1 MQSLAMAHFR
11 RWVRPAFAALLCL
24 VLLGS
29 PVLAEGRVA
38 VVVGN
43 AAYAGAPLDNP
54 ANDARLI
61 AQTLTELGF
70 DTSLYLDVTSAQM
83 PLLLDRISETMA
95 TADVGL
101 FYYAGHGLQYR
112 NENLLLPVDTSLTSV
127 KGIATAGLP
136 MSTVLDRVTASGK
149 GIRIVVL
156 DACRTVL
163 AGTGEGDLKSGFSFV
178 EAPSGEVLIAFSTG
192 AGEVAQ
198 DSDATGSGNSPYSLA
213 LANALQQSGADLY
226 DVFRT
231 VRRSVR
237 SSSGGTQIPWITGSI
252 ETKLILRPDLSAPL
266 AGPAPATGPARVTT
280 ASGEVLT
287 LDRVLWEYL
296 QSSGDPADFQRFTQ
310 VFPDSPYAE
319 AAKAR
324 AAVELA
330 SGTPDKETVTRDGIM
345 LTPGAIVTE
354 IGPSLPGS
362 EAEGRSSPLL
372 DQSGEYVMR
381 DSFRT
386 WPLTYPQTQAG
397 LGAQADA
404 CDEEA
409 ADPLDA
415 AKLTPGV
422 SLSRMNLRR
431 ALRACAFALAEAP
444 DSPRLLFQFGR
455 VLDQARRYDW
465 ANAYYDAAIS
475 GGYAAAMVNRGF
487 NARMGRGQDRDFA
500 LAFAL
505 YMRAAGMGNLRA
517 RTNVGTA
524 YRLGEGVDKN
534 PEEGVLWYRLAASMG
549 WPHATT
555 ALGDAYR
562 TGTGVEKD
570 PVEAA
575 ALYRAAANQG
585 QTTAMANLGRAY
597 LEGEGVAQD
606 VKTGLDWLDR
616 ARALGNGYAPLYGGR
631 FYLKGGGGI
640 AADPQK
646 ALELFQD
653 STRRGLAQAY
663 LDLAWGWRDGRFGS
677 KPDLEEAFRNALFA
691 TEGKVKGAEDL
702 VTELAAQLPKGRE
715 AVLRAE
721 VKTFID
727 QNGI

>member
-1 MQSLAMAHFR
+1 MPQFPRPLPP
-11 RWVRPAFAALLCL
+11 VRALIAFAALALMAL
-24 VLLGS
+24 SG
-29 PVLAEGRVA
+29 PAAWAEGRVA

-43 AAYAGAPLDNP
+43 AEYSGAPLDNP

-70 DTSLYLDVTSAQM
+70 DTSLYLDVTAAQM
-83 PLLLDRISETMA
+83 PLLLDRISDSMA
-95 TADVGL
+95 QADVGL
-101 FYYAGHGLQYR
+101 FYFAGHGLQYR
-112 NENLLLPVDTSLTSV
+112 GENLLLPTDTNLTSV

-136 MSTVLDRVTASGK
+136 MSQVLDRITAGGK

-163 AGTGEGDLKSGFSFV
+163 AGTGEDDLKSGFSFV

-213 LANALQQSGADLY
+213 LANALQQTGADLY

-252 ETKLILRPDLSAPL
+252 ETKLILRPDLAMPQG
-266 AGPAPATGPARVTT
+266 GPAPATGPALVTT
-280 ASGEVLT
+280 VSGEVLT

-296 QSSGDPADFQRFTQ
+296 QSSSDPADFRRFVE
-310 VFPDSPYAE
+310 VFPDSPFVE
-319 AAKAR
+319 AAKGR
-324 AAVELA
+324 AALELA
-330 SGTPDKETVTRDGIM
+330 SGTAAQDSITRDGIM

-354 IGPSLPGS
+354 IAPSLPGS
-362 EAEGRSSPLL
+362 ETEGRSSPLL

-386 WPLTYPQTQAG
+386 WPLAYPQTAAG
-397 LGAQADA
+397 LGSQANA

-415 AKLTPGV
+415 SKLTPGV
-422 SLSRMNLRR
+422 SLARMNLRR
-431 ALRACAFALAEAP
+431 ALRACAFALADAP

-465 ANAYYDAAIS
+465 ANAYYDAAIA
-475 GGYAAAMVNRGF
+475 GGYAAAMVNRGY

-562 TGTGVEKD
+562 NGTGVEKD

-575 ALYRAAANQG
+575 ALYRAAAGQG

-597 LEGEGVAQD
+597 LEGEGVEQD
-606 VKTGLDWLDR
+606 VRTGLDWLER

-663 LDLAWGWRDGRFGS
+663 LDLAWGWRDGRFGTG
-677 KPDLEEAFRNALFA
+677 PDLEEAFRNALFA
-691 TEGKVKGAEDL
+691 AEGRVKGAEDL
-702 VTELAAQLPKGRE
+702 AKELAAQLPPGRE
-715 AVLRAE
+715 AALRAE